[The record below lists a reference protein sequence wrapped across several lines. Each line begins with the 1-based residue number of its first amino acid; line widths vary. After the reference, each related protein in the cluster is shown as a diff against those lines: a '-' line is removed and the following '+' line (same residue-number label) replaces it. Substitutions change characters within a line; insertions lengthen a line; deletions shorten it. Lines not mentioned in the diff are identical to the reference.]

1 MTTVDIRQ
9 ASGNLGPSIRAAL
22 YSNPNFNITVLTRKS
37 SSATFPSYIQIHRIS
52 DDYPESEIL
61 SAFKNQDA
69 VVNMAPITEIETHK
83 KIIDAA
89 IKAGVKG
96 LILSEFGTNVP
107 ELQTT
112 EPVPIYQGKVEIR
125 EYMERREDAGLTRTG
140 MVVGA
145 FFD

>member
-1 MTTVDIRQ
+1 MMAVDIRQ
-9 ASGNLGPSIRAAL
+9 ASGNLGLSIRGAL

-37 SSATFPSYIQIHRIS
+37 SNATFPSHIQIHRIS
-52 DDYPESEIL
+52 DDYPKSELL

-69 VVNMAPITEIETHK
+69 VINMVHITEIETHK

-89 IKAGVKG
+89 IKAGVKR

-112 EPVPIYQGKVEIR
+112 EPVSIY
-125 EYMERREDAGLTRTG
+125 
-140 MVVGA
+140 
-145 FFD
+145 